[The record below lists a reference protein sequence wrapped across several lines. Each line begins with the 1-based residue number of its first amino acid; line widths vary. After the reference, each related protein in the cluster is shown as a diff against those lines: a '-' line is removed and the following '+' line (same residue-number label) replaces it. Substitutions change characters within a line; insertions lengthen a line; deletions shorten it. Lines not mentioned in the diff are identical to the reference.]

1 MSKILITGGDGFVG
15 KKTAKILSQ
24 NGYDVICFDILP
36 SNEKER
42 ENLPYKKFWGSI
54 LNPYDIDKA
63 IDGCETVIHLAA
75 LVGVKSTEQR
85 RLECLHINIRGT
97 SNVLDAAVKHKIK
110 KIIFSSSSEVY
121 GDQEKFPTSENAS
134 LKPKSN
140 YGISKIAAEEYVMAY
155 QKFYNLKFNI
165 CRFFNIYGSGQKE
178 EFVIPKFAK
187 LIKSNEAIKVYGD
200 GKQIRSYCHV
210 DDAVDGIAQVLKS
223 GKDNTVYNIGND
235 NEPISVFDL
244 ATKMVKISK
253 KQVKIE
259 KVPFEKS
266 DRTSNREIY
275 RRQPNIEKLKKDTNY
290 IPKIKLDSGIEEV
303 LTNKLNIL

>member
-36 SNEKER
+36 PNEKER

-97 SNVLDAAVKHKIK
+97 TNVLDAAVKHKIK

>member
-36 SNEKER
+36 PNEKER

>member
-97 SNVLDAAVKHKIK
+97 TNVLDAAVKHKIK